1 MSRKMHPL
9 TRKVATDQVMSD
21 VIAAIDR
28 VTHDP
33 DVRFVANLIITRH
46 SSPIR
51 KLRGLEWLV
60 RQGYDVRTASHDCD
74 TLIVAGEIMSWT
86 LLNSLVRLQSAV
98 SQLERAS

>member
-1 MSRKMHPL
+1 MPTEDKNTMD
-9 TRKVATDQVMSD
+9 T
-21 VIAAIDR
+21 VIAAIDSL
-28 VTHDP
+28 TKDP

-74 TLIVAGEIMSWT
+74 TLIVAGEQIPWIT
-86 LLNSLVRLQSAV
+86 LNSLIRLQSAV
-98 SQLERAS
+98 SQLERA